1 MCLSLWPNSPFCK
14 GSSHA
19 GLRLTPLPH
28 FELITLCTLT
38 FHQQDSHTEILRICS
53 VHFSLKRTQVNLLSH
68 NYYFSV
74 NFSFNKRELNQAYVV
89 NLSAWEAK
97 VGGYLWVLGQT
108 DLHNKFWTSQQY
120 TIRPWLKQNKTPP
133 PSKKGRKKDILFS
146 VPLSWSFDF
155 DFCFLESYYLE
166 QLRSPISSI
175 DYVTVIP
182 LPLLPRKEET
192 AHRLSFWCP
201 SPPHR
206 RTVFQDWT
214 GP

>member
-38 FHQQDSHTEILRICS
+38 FQQQDSHTEILRIRS
-53 VHFSLKRTQVNLLSH
+53 VHFSLKRTQVNPLSH

-74 NFSFNKRELNQAYVV
+74 NFSFNKRELNQACVV

-120 TIRPWLKQNKTPP
+120 TIRPCLKQNKTPP
-133 PSKKGRKKDILFS
+133 LPKREEKKTFYFLCHFPGALILTS
-146 VPLSWSFDF
+146 VS
-155 DFCFLESYYLE
+155 
-166 QLRSPISSI
+166 
-175 DYVTVIP
+175 
-182 LPLLPRKEET
+182 
-192 AHRLSFWCP
+192 
-201 SPPHR
+201 
-206 RTVFQDWT
+206 
-214 GP
+214 